1 MLTCLA
7 AVETI
12 KSDNP
17 VNIASIQNP
26 KVYKIMAP
34 SHPRHRTLADASVP
48 RILECLS
55 LEYSSNTSNTGASA
69 PRILF
74 LGYFFVDVVAKI
86 SDCTSGYWKPE
97 LE

>member
-55 LEYSSNTSNTGASA
+55 LATNEGKHISNRIVKPIFDSA
-69 PRILF
+69 LSIQSQKRVIAL
-74 LGYFFVDVVAKI
+74 VVI
-86 SDCTSGYWKPE
+86 GNPN
-97 LE
+97 